1 MKINDILTEES
12 PLGSSNPAKKMR
24 TISILPGRFHPPH
37 IGHLKGWQ
45 WLKSK
50 FDETYI
56 ATSDIVDPPRSP
68 FNFNEKKALFME
80 AGVPANNII
89 KTKSPYQALEIVSK
103 FPSDSTIVIFGVSK
117 KDMDG
122 SPRFNFKPKND
133 GSPSFLQSY
142 KDNMGNLEPLS
153 EHAYIIVVP
162 TFKFS
167 VNGAP
172 MKSATEFRANFA
184 KANDSTQAKMIS
196 DLYGS
201 YSDKI
206 HNLMRDK
213 IV

>member
-1 MKINDILTEES
+1 MFVKDIILEDSAIETS
-12 PLGSSNPAKKMR
+12 TKKMK
-24 TISILPGRFHPPH
+24 TIAILPGRFQPAHK
-37 IGHLKGWQ
+37 GHLQAWQ
-45 WLKSK
+45 WLKRN
-50 FDETYI
+50 FDEAYI
-56 ATSDIVDPPRSP
+56 ATSNVVDPPRSP

-89 KTKSPYQALEIVSK
+89 MTKSPYKALEIVNK
-103 FPSDSTIVIFGVSK
+103 FPSDSTIVVFGVSK
-117 KDMDG
+117 KDMSGD
-122 SPRFNFKPKND
+122 PRFSFEPKKD

-142 KDNMGNLEPLS
+142 KDNMGNLEPVS
-153 EHAYIIVVP
+153 KHAYIVIVP
-162 TFKFS
+162 TFRFT

-184 KANDSTQAKMIS
+184 QADDSTQSKMIN